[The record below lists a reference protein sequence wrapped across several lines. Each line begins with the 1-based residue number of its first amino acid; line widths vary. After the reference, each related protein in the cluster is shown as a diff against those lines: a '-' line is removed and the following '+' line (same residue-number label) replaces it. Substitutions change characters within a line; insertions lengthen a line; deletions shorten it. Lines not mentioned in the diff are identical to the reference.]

1 MTQRIL
7 IDPITRIEGHGKI
20 EITLDSDGKVSDAR
34 FQVPEFR
41 GFEKFCEGRA
51 AEEMPILTQKICG
64 VCPIAHHIASTKALD
79 DLFSVAP
86 PTAAKKI
93 RELIHHAFMFEDHLL
108 HVFYLGGPDWILG
121 PEVPASQR
129 NILGLAEKMGK
140 PFISMM
146 MAARNKAR
154 EIIARISGS
163 ALYPVFGLPGGVSKS
178 LSQEDRDFAVSASD
192 EMVAFAR
199 LSLNLFEKL
208 LLKSAALSE
217 MMTDPLYYQP
227 TYYMGMVDDAGR
239 LSFYDG
245 RIRIVDPDGNMH
257 STYEAGDF
265 SRHLVERVEPWTY
278 MKTLALKDPGRSCFH
293 ADAPDGIYRVG
304 PLARLNV
311 SDGISTPLAHAAYE
325 KMMHYFGKKPV
336 HHTMAYHWARLIEVL
351 YAAERTAELAR
362 EPSMLH
368 TEVRFLPNPLLTEQ
382 SSGTGACEAPRG
394 TLFHAYQTDAQAI
407 ILKLNLVVATQHN
420 AAAICRSV
428 FQAASQLISD
438 GQVSERITNR
448 VEMAYRAYDPCLAC
462 ATH

>member
-1 MTQRIL
+1 MTQRIR

-20 EITLDSDGKVSDAR
+20 EITLDSCGKVSDAR

-79 DLFSVAP
+79 DLFSVSLP
-86 PTAAKKI
+86 PAAKII
-93 RELIHHAFMFEDHLL
+93 RELIHHAFIFEDHLL
-108 HVFYLGGPDWILG
+108 HVYYLGGPDWLMG

-129 NILGLAEKMGK
+129 NILGLAEIMGK
-140 PFISMM
+140 PFISLMM
-146 MAARNKAR
+146 GARNKAR

-178 LSQEDRDFAVSASD
+178 LNSEDRDFAVTASD
-192 EMVAFAR
+192 DMLSFAR
-199 LSLNLFEKL
+199 LSMNLFEKR
-208 LLKSAALSE
+208 LLKSAALAE
-217 MMTDPLYYQP
+217 MMTAPLYYQP
-227 TYYMGMVDDAGR
+227 TYYMGMVDDTGC

-245 RIRIVDPDGNMH
+245 RIRIVDPDGNLH
-257 STYEAGDF
+257 STFEARDF
-265 SRHLVERVEPWTY
+265 SRYLVERVEPWTY
-278 MKTLALKDPGRSCFH
+278 MKTLALKHPGLSRFSE
-293 ADAPDGIYRVG
+293 DSPDGIYRVG

-311 SDGISTPLAHAAYE
+311 ASGISTPLAQAEYE
-325 KMMHYFGKKPV
+325 KLMRYFGCKPV
-336 HHTMAYHWARLIEVL
+336 HHTMAYHWARLVEVL
-351 YAAERTAELAR
+351 YAAERTAELANN
-362 EPSMLH
+362 LNILNAH
-368 TEVRFLPNPLLTEQ
+368 VRNLPKPLIAERD
-382 SSGTGACEAPRG
+382 GTGACEAPRG
-394 TLFHAYQTDAQAI
+394 TLFHAYRADARAI

-428 FQAASQLISD
+428 FQAAAQLIPD

-448 VEMAYRAYDPCLAC
+448 IEMAYRAYDPCLAC

>member
-20 EITLDSDGKVSDAR
+20 EITLDSHGKVSDAR

-64 VCPIAHHIASTKALD
+64 VCPTAHHIASTKALD
-79 DLFSVAP
+79 DLFSVS
-86 PTAAKKI
+86 PTPAAKNI
-93 RELIHHAFMFEDHLL
+93 RALIHHAFMFEDHLL
-108 HVFYLGGPDWILG
+108 HVYYLGGPDWLMG
-121 PEVPASQR
+121 PEVPASRR
-129 NILGLAEKMGK
+129 NILGLAEEMGN

-154 EIIARISGS
+154 EIISRISGS
-163 ALYPVFGLPGGVSKS
+163 ALYPVFGLPGGVSKF
-178 LSQEDRDFAVSASD
+178 LSPDDRDFALSASD
-192 EMVAFAR
+192 DMVAFAR
-199 LSLNLFEKL
+199 LSLDLFEKR
-208 LLKSAALSE
+208 LLKSAALAE

-257 STYEAGDF
+257 SSFEAGDF

-278 MKTLALKDPGRSCFH
+278 MKSLALKAPGPNRFS
-293 ADAPDGIYRVG
+293 ADAPVGVYRVG

-311 SDGISTPLAHAAYE
+311 ASGISTPLAHAEYV
-325 KMMHYFGKKPV
+325 KMMHFFGKKPV

-351 YAAERTAELAR
+351 YAAERTAELAGD
-362 EPSMLH
+362 PNMLH
-368 TEVRFLPNPLLTEQ
+368 AEVRILPRPLLTER
-382 SSGTGACEAPRG
+382 SGTGACEAPRG
-394 TLFHAYQTDAQAI
+394 TLFHVYRADTRAI

-428 FQAASQLISD
+428 HQVASGLISD
-438 GQVSERITNR
+438 GRISERSTHRI
-448 VEMAYRAYDPCLAC
+448 EMAYRAYDPCLAC

>member
-20 EITLDSDGKVSDAR
+20 EITLDSHGKVSDAR

-64 VCPIAHHIASTKALD
+64 VCPTAHHIASTKALD
-79 DLFSVAP
+79 DLFSVDP
-86 PTAAKKI
+86 PPAAKKI

-108 HVFYLGGPDWILG
+108 HVFYLGGPDWLLG
-121 PEVPASQR
+121 PDVPASQR
-129 NILGLAEKMGK
+129 NILGLAEIMGK
-140 PFISMM
+140 PFTAMM
-146 MAARNKAR
+146 MSTRNKAR
-154 EIIARISGS
+154 EIIGRITGS
-163 ALYPVFGLPGGVSKS
+163 ALYPVFGLPGGVSKA
-178 LSQEDRDFAVSASD
+178 LSPEDRKFALSASD
-192 EMVAFAR
+192 DMVAFAR
-199 LSLNLFEKL
+199 LTMKLFEKH
-208 LLKSAALSE
+208 LLKNAALAE
-217 MMTDPLYYQP
+217 MMTASLYYQP
-227 TYYMGMVDDAGR
+227 SYYMSMVDDAGR

-245 RIRIVDPDGNMH
+245 RIRIMDPAGAIH
-257 STYEAGDF
+257 STFEAGAF

-278 MKTLALKDPGRSCFH
+278 MKTLALKDPGRSCFSG
-293 ADAPDGIYRVG
+293 DAPNGIYRVG

-311 SDGISTPLAHAAYE
+311 ASGISTPLAHAEYE
-325 KMMHYFGKKPV
+325 KVMHYFGKKPV

-351 YAAERTAELAR
+351 YAAERTAELAKDSNLLDSHVR
-362 EPSMLH
+362 NLPEPLAAD
-368 TEVRFLPNPLLTEQ
+368 R
-382 SSGTGACEAPRG
+382 SGTGACEAPRG
-394 TLFHAYQTDAQAI
+394 TLFHAYQTDAQAM

-438 GQVSERITNR
+438 GLVSERITNR
-448 VEMAYRAYDPCLAC
+448 IEIAYRAYDPCLAC

>member
-20 EITLDSDGKVSDAR
+20 EITLDSHGKVSDAR

-64 VCPIAHHIASTKALD
+64 VCPTAHHIASTKALD
-79 DLFSVAP
+79 DLFNVSP
-86 PTAAKKI
+86 PPAAKNI

-108 HVFYLGGPDWILG
+108 HVFYLGGPDWLLG
-121 PEVPASQR
+121 PEVPASHR

-140 PFISMM
+140 SFISMM

-154 EIIARISGS
+154 EIIAGISGS
-163 ALYPVFGLPGGVSKS
+163 ALYPVFGLPGGISKS
-178 LSQEDRDFAVSASD
+178 LSPKGRDFALSASD
-192 EMVAFAR
+192 DMVAFAR

-208 LLKSAALSE
+208 LLKSAALAE

-227 TYYMGMVDDAGR
+227 TYYMGMVDDTGR

-257 STYEAGDF
+257 TTFETGDF
-265 SRHLVERVEPWTY
+265 SRHLVERVDPWTY
-278 MKTLALKDPGRSCFH
+278 MKTMTLKNPDRNRFS
-293 ADAPDGIYRVG
+293 ANAPDGVYRVG

-311 SDGISTPLAHAAYE
+311 SSGISTPLAHAEYE

-362 EPSMLH
+362 DPNILQA
-368 TEVRFLPNPLLTEQ
+368 EVRNLPTPLLTER
-382 SSGTGACEAPRG
+382 SGVGACEAPRG
-394 TLFHAYQTDAQAI
+394 TLFHVYQADPRAI

-428 FQAASQLISD
+428 FQAASQLISG

>member
-20 EITLDSDGKVSDAR
+20 EITLDSHGMVSDAR

-64 VCPIAHHIASTKALD
+64 VCPTAHHIASTKALD
-79 DLFSVAP
+79 DLFSVSP
-86 PTAAKKI
+86 PPAAKNI
-93 RELIHHAFMFEDHLL
+93 RELIHHAFIFEDHLL
-108 HVFYLGGPDWILG
+108 HVYYLGGPDWLMG

-129 NILGLAEKMGK
+129 NILGLAEKLGK
-140 PFISMM
+140 PFVSMM

-163 ALYPVFGLPGGVSKS
+163 ALHPIFGLPGGISKP
-178 LSQEDRDFAVSASD
+178 LSPEDRDFALSASD
-192 EMVAFAR
+192 EMLSFAR

-208 LLKSAALSE
+208 LLKGAALAE
-217 MMTDPLYYQP
+217 MMTDPMYYQP
-227 TYYMGMVDDAGR
+227 TYYMGMVDDSGR
-239 LSFYDG
+239 LCFYDG
-245 RIRIVDPDGNMH
+245 RISIVDPAGAIH
-257 STYEAGDF
+257 STFEAGDF
-265 SRHLVERVEPWTY
+265 SSHLIERVESWTY
-278 MKTLALKDPGRSCFH
+278 MKTLALKNPGRSRFLS
-293 ADAPDGIYRVG
+293 DAPDGIYRVG

-311 SDGISTPLAHAAYE
+311 SSGISTPLAHAEYE
-325 KMMHYFGKKPV
+325 KMMIFFGKKPV

-362 EPSMLH
+362 EQNILN
-368 TEVRFLPNPLLTEQ
+368 TEVRILPNPLMTER
-382 SSGTGACEAPRG
+382 SGTGACEAPRG
-394 TLFHAYQTDAQAI
+394 TLFHAYRANAQAM

-428 FQAASQLISD
+428 YQAASQLISD
-438 GQVSERITNR
+438 GQASDRITNR
-448 VEMAYRAYDPCLAC
+448 IEMAYRAYDPCLAC